1 VKKLVI
7 AVDCDDVLADNAAGF
22 VAFSNSMWGTRLSP
36 EDYDEH
42 WAKIWQVD
50 SDETERRA
58 REFHNSSVFSTY
70 KPVDQALSSLRRLAK
85 NHQLCIVTSRRTEVR
100 GDTVAWIYEHYPGIF
115 ADDAIHFAG
124 IWDTITKDSITR
136 DKSGVVASINAD
148 VLVDDQLKHCIAVA
162 KSGRQAILFG
172 DYTWNQAKVL
182 QQGVVRC
189 IDWLAVETEIERIA
203 NS

>member
-1 VKKLVI
+1 MKKLVI
-7 AVDCDDVLADNAAGF
+7 AVDCDDVLADNATGF
-22 VAFSNSMWGTRLSP
+22 VEFSNSMWGTRLSQ

-42 WAKIWQVD
+42 WAKVWQVD
-50 SDETERRA
+50 NDETERRA

-70 KPVDQALSSLRRLAK
+70 KPVDQALPSLRRLAR

-100 GDTVAWIYEHYPGIF
+100 DDTVARIHEHYPGIF
-115 ADDAIHFAG
+115 VYDAIYFAG
-124 IWDTITKDSITR
+124 IWDTITRDSINK
-136 DKSGVVASINAD
+136 DKSGIVASINAD
-148 VLVDDQLKHCIAVA
+148 VLVDDQMKHCIAVA

-203 NS
+203 NA